1 MILRPWEKAVTLNF
15 DPTTIHIRQLRYK
28 DWQDTTKTLDSVEN
42 KCCAE
47 FAIQSYLAGTFP
59 SLSDLCFPDPQHFV
73 SGQIHEHRHEW
84 CKVITDDD
92 LREEILCWVTEGV
105 DVNRYIKP
113 FKGVFWGQAYDHA
126 FPPPRVFNNANK
138 CKDFIP
144 FINDTIQERLL
155 NGSISYAGKVGTDPP
170 PYIVAPLTV
179 APDKPRLCINMM
191 YLNNWTIDRTFKLDS
206 LKDVSKITKQ
216 DAYFTSLDDK
226 SGYDNVRTNSR
237 CHHLLG
243 FQWAGHYFVAK
254 TLPFGYKLSAF
265 IYHNLNLQ
273 PVSYIRRTFNI
284 PIFLYIDDRLSEEL
298 HDSRVAPGYNSALLA
313 NYITCEILLRL
324 GFCIN
329 LKKSVFVPTQTP
341 TFLGFIVDSVH
352 RCFRL
357 TQEKRSKFIDLRE
370 FCLEHEYLS
379 VSVLQRLAGRIVS
392 LMLAIPAAKLF
403 AREINRSISIAIKS
417 GGAVTMSLELKEEIL
432 YWRFLDNWQGM
443 LKWKNEKHMVVS
455 LSTDASLHKWGG
467 RVTLPD
473 GDVEVSDFWPADMR
487 HLPIMV
493 LEAHALHRVLKSFA
507 QRLKSSRVDANV
519 DNTCL
524 IAAWN
529 NEGCR
534 SQEMNIAIKNI
545 FFLTLE
551 FDMVLNL
558 LYIPS
563 SENPADAPSRIIK
576 KSDAMLC
583 EVSWHMIQDFFGGES
598 GHTFDL
604 MALDSNCMKDREGRN
619 LPHFTPY
626 PTPESAG
633 VNMFSQDISTKDNFY
648 VFPPFNLTHAVL
660 NFIVSST
667 ATCSV
672 VLKCGNVTP
681 VWFPA
686 LQENISDALLIG
698 LKGQRDCLMFPSK
711 LGFVRDRKG
720 LADNLWAIRL
730 EPHVG
735 NMSYGKLMFSKH
747 PNVGVSNKLLC
758 IGDSIVRG
766 MGIEKQLHNPLVL
779 ISSFGGA
786 TVGNIVKILPS
797 LVQQHKPFIIFIH
810 CGVNNLSKTYKYLS
824 EFHQMSCASHELMM
838 LENTLKTV
846 ISVHCCP
853 RVIFSECLITR
864 NPDINARATLFNAGL
879 SDMCKRNAWE
889 SVKHTN
895 IREEQLRDDVHLKPE
910 GRALFVE
917 NIMAAVQSVI

>member
-1 MILRPWEKAVTLNF
+1 
-15 DPTTIHIRQLRYK
+15 
-28 DWQDTTKTLDSVEN
+28 
-42 KCCAE
+42 
-47 FAIQSYLAGTFP
+47 
-59 SLSDLCFPDPQHFV
+59 
-73 SGQIHEHRHEW
+73 
-84 CKVITDDD
+84 
-92 LREEILCWVTEGV
+92 
-105 DVNRYIKP
+105 
-113 FKGVFWGQAYDHA
+113 
-126 FPPPRVFNNANK
+126 
-138 CKDFIP
+138 
-144 FINDTIQERLL
+144 
-155 NGSISYAGKVGTDPP
+155 
-170 PYIVAPLTV
+170 
-179 APDKPRLCINMM
+179 
-191 YLNNWTIDRTFKLDS
+191 
-206 LKDVSKITKQ
+206 
-216 DAYFTSLDDK
+216 
-226 SGYDNVRTNSR
+226 
-237 CHHLLG
+237 
-243 FQWAGHYFVAK
+243 
-254 TLPFGYKLSAF
+254 
-265 IYHNLNLQ
+265 
-273 PVSYIRRTFNI
+273 
-284 PIFLYIDDRLSEEL
+284 
-298 HDSRVAPGYNSALLA
+298 
-313 NYITCEILLRL
+313 
-324 GFCIN
+324 
-329 LKKSVFVPTQTP
+329 
-341 TFLGFIVDSVH
+341 
-352 RCFRL
+352 
-357 TQEKRSKFIDLRE
+357 
-370 FCLEHEYLS
+370 
-379 VSVLQRLAGRIVS
+379 
-392 LMLAIPAAKLF
+392 
-403 AREINRSISIAIKS
+403 
-417 GGAVTMSLELKEEIL
+417 
-432 YWRFLDNWQGM
+432 
-443 LKWKNEKHMVVS
+443 
-455 LSTDASLHKWGG
+455 
-467 RVTLPD
+467 
-473 GDVEVSDFWPADMR
+473 
-487 HLPIMV
+487 
-493 LEAHALHRVLKSFA
+493 
-507 QRLKSSRVDANV
+507 
-519 DNTCL
+519 
-524 IAAWN
+524 
-529 NEGCR
+529 
-534 SQEMNIAIKNI
+534 
-545 FFLTLE
+545 
-551 FDMVLNL
+551 
-558 LYIPS
+558 
-563 SENPADAPSRIIK
+563 
-576 KSDAMLC
+576 
-583 EVSWHMIQDFFGGES
+583 MIQDFFGGES

-766 MGIEKQLHNPLVL
+766 IGIEKQLHNPLVL

-864 NPDINARATLFNAGL
+864 DPDINARATLFNAGL